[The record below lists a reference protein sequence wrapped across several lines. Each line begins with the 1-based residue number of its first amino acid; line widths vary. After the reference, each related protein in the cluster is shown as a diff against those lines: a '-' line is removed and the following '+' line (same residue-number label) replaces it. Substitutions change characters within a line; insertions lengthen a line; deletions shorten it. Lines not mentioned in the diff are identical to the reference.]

1 MLLGIP
7 CLVENP
13 WTSIGVIHKD
23 SGHLLS
29 PKKIYANKC
38 KRPWDP
44 HLAPVDGEICF
55 ANHPRNGWFMSF
67 GLFGGRCRQRL
78 PLMFQC
84 KLWGTCTNPFEIP
97 CFFKF
102 DQLGSDWLPLLL
114 PVQEVSQ
121 HKRSELGNQMTDLRT
136 RTTRHRILGH
146 NLGHGWPWNHDFL
159 MRNHPFVIPCHE
171 LSSLVACRK
180 KLSCTW

>member
-67 GLFGGRCRQRL
+67 GLFGGKCRQRL

-84 KLWGTCTNPFEIP
+84 KLWGYQPLWNSMFLQIRPTGKPLITFVATCSRSFTAQTIGTGAPEPAVTN
-97 CFFKF
+97 
-102 DQLGSDWLPLLL
+102 LLHRWLW
-114 PVQEVSQ
+114 
-121 HKRSELGNQMTDLRT
+121 RF
-136 RTTRHRILGH
+136 RI
-146 NLGHGWPWNHDFL
+146 
-159 MRNHPFVIPCHE
+159 IE
-171 LSSLVACRK
+171 S
-180 KLSCTW
+180 